1 MSKKSKRALR
11 QLQERNQALFAEVEV
26 LHTRLTAA
34 DQGREAVLREL
45 DTARGEVLHLR
56 PRVENLEGLNER
68 LTVMLSNEQALR
80 IKALPPPK
88 VGWFARM
95 LGRRPEVA
103 RVGTGATPTVAT
115 PSVTQG

>member
-26 LHTRLTAA
+26 LHTRLAA
-34 DQGREAVLREL
+34 AAQEREAVGREL
-45 DTARGEVLHLR
+45 ETARGEVQHLR

-80 IKALPPPK
+80 IKALPPPPK
-88 VGWFARM
+88 GGGFARV
-95 LGRRPEVA
+95 LGRRPDVA
-103 RVGTGATPTVAT
+103 RVAPASPVAT
-115 PSVTQG
+115 PGVTQG